1 MSTIFADKFKNTSGG
16 NNVRVNQLSG
26 IDTAGSITIQGE
38 GTATTNL
45 QQGLVKVWV
54 DVVTASSFGDSFN
67 MASMTDHGSSD
78 QQYFYSSIF
87 ANGAYGAAHLCGDTG
102 GTTGSD
108 SRCTEDPLPGNIRL
122 RTTYSSN
129 TAYEWPHQKYM
140 YIGDLA

>member
-16 NNVRVNQLSG
+16 NPVQINQLRG

-87 ANGAYGAAHLCGDTG
+87 ANGASVQKISMPNQNITFF
-102 GTTGSD
+102 
-108 SRCTEDPLPGNIRL
+108 GNKPFFGKFII
-122 RTTYSSN
+122 SN
-129 TAYEWPHQKYM
+129 Y
-140 YIGDLA
+140 LFN